1 MSKVPSSIHPLINMN
16 YFHPTRSEPFFV
28 ILFRAVLALRKV
40 CKMIRKKINLR
51 YLKNT
56 SNGKKMSILKYEVIN
71 TTKLIDD
78 AKKGR
83 DVIKFMPSTSQI
95 NVIEKV
101 INNIKNFKNTN
112 EGKKVA
118 HQREQASSLAAQ
130 RLQLKLKLKR
140 NTYRAVEK
148 HLDTYQLK
156 ERMGMLIMMITMMV
170 MGLLLMILTIIS
182 FLSITFILSLTYL
195 SYYYHRHIY
204 HYLHHL
210 HYYLL
215 YKVKVHQIQLN
226 G

>member
-182 FLSITFILSLTYL
+182 FLSIPITLILSFTYL
-195 SYYYHRHIY
+195 SYYYYHRHIY

-210 HYYLL
+210 NYY
-215 YKVKVHQIQLN
+215 YTR
-226 G
+226 